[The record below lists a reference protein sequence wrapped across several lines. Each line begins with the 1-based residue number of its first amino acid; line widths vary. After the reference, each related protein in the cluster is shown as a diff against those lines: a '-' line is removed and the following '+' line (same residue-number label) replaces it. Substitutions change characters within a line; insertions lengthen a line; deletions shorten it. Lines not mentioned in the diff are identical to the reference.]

1 MSPRPSA
8 TSSPSPSSRPKPN
21 PNPNPNPKP
30 KPKPK
35 PKQVAFLYFHDYH
48 GLAPHEAGLYASLYG
63 LMNLFARSL
72 GGQLSDWSNERF
84 GMRGRIWACWAVMS
98 LEGVFCMLMASV
110 TLSMDAP
117 FNRKMTMVCWG

>member
-1 MSPRPSA
+1 
-8 TSSPSPSSRPKPN
+8 
-21 PNPNPNPKP
+21 
-30 KPKPK
+30 
-35 PKQVAFLYFHDYH
+35 VAFLYFHDYH

-84 GMRGRIWACWAVMS
+84 GMRGRLWACWIVQT

-117 FNRKMTMVCWG
+117 LFLPYISPTSPLYLPHISPTRSRS